1 MDWINRLNSAINYME
16 EHMKKYPHELS
27 GGQQQRVAIA
37 RSLVNDKPV
46 LIFDDSLS
54 AVDSETDILI
64 RKALKKSYPDLTII
78 VITHRTSTAME
89 ADKIVVFDNGEIL
102 EMGTHEQLINNNKLY
117 SKLWKLQGSLEE
129 EFEAMLK
136 EEENEGR

>member
-1 MDWINRLNSAINYME
+1 
-16 EHMKKYPHELS
+16 
-27 GGQQQRVAIA
+27 
-37 RSLVNDKPV
+37 
-46 LIFDDSLS
+46 
-54 AVDSETDILI
+54 
-64 RKALKKSYPDLTII
+64 
-78 VITHRTSTAME
+78 ME